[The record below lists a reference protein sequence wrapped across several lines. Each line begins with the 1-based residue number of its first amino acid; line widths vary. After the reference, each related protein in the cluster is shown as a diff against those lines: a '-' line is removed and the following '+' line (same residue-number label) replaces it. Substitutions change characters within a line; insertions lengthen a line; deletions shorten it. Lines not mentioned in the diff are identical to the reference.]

1 MFYAIE
7 TLWDSTPR
15 NRQINP
21 ETIFV
26 TDVKAVYKERASDFE
41 ATKRVTW
48 CPAEEMRWLRQIMK
62 SIFYR

>member
-1 MFYAIE
+1 MFYVIE
-7 TLWDSTPR
+7 TLWNSTPR

-41 ATKRVTW
+41 ATKRVT
-48 CPAEEMRWLRQIMK
+48 
-62 SIFYR
+62 